1 MLATIRDIG
10 PYSTRNASKG
20 ALLEETSRVMAALAS
35 GLSLDEVRQQALEGV
50 LLQKNTLTNRRTVWQ
65 RINYRLFAHGAPW
78 VISDLIEAY
87 QRGPYSPEFISIVYL
102 QYCLRDHLAFDFTT
116 EVIWN
121 RYLEDRL
128 LISRHDI
135 LSFLDE
141 ASYEQPTIM
150 DWSDTT
156 RRKVAT
162 STLTAFRDFGLLRGT
177 QKKYITQPPLPSFT
191 AQHLLR
197 GLVSEG
203 LKGTDIVNSK
213 TWCLFLRSPGEVSNS
228 LIELGRENH
237 IRYERMGSRVV
248 LETPVEWGSR

>member
-1 MLATIRDIG
+1 MQLAIRDLG
-10 PYSTRNASKG
+10 QYSSRNASKG
-20 ALLEETSRVMAALAS
+20 ALLEETSRVISALAS
-35 GLSLDEVRQQALEGV
+35 GLSLDEVRKEALEGT
-50 LLQKNTLTNRRTVWQ
+50 LLQKSTLTNRRTVWR
-65 RINYRLFAHGAPW
+65 RIHFRLFTHGVDW
-78 VISDLIEAY
+78 VINDLVDAY
-87 QRGPYSPEFISIVYL
+87 GYGPYSSEFISIIYL
-102 QYCLRDHLAFDFTT
+102 QYCLRDHLAFDFASK
-116 EVIWN
+116 VIWN

-141 ASYEQPTIM
+141 ASYEQPAIM

-177 QKKYITQPPLPSFT
+177 QKKYITQPPLPLFT

-197 GLVSEG
+197 ILVSEG
-203 LKGTDIVNSK
+203 VKGVDVINNK
-213 TWCLFLRSPGEVSNS
+213 TWRLFLRSPGEVSNS
-228 LIELGRENH
+228 LVELGRENRIH
-237 IRYERMGSRVV
+237 YERTGSTVV